1 MQSDTSAHPAS
12 PTKHHRRRLLVLV
25 DGLCPGGD
33 DFRARW
39 IAARAQAA
47 DVLLVA
53 PALPVAGERW
63 IIDLDAR
70 RARARANL
78 ASWVDALVDEA
89 ASVRGEIGDASPR
102 LAVADALDGFGA
114 GEYLDAR
121 RPAHRPPPPRPAL
134 ERLRELFAPAPAASG
149 LRARRA

>member
-12 PTKHHRRRLLVLV
+12 PTTHHRRRLLVLV
-25 DGLCPGGD
+25 DGPYPGGD

-78 ASWVDALVDEA
+78 ASWGDALVDEA
-89 ASVRGEIGDASPR
+89 ASVRGEIGDESPR
-102 LAVADALDGFGA
+102 LAVADTLDGFVA
-114 GEYLDAR
+114 DEYLDAR
-121 RPAHRPPPPRPAL
+121 RPADRPPPPRPAL
-134 ERLRELFAPAPAASG
+134 ERLRELFAPAPAAPE

>member
-12 PTKHHRRRLLVLV
+12 PTTHPRRRLLVLV
-25 DGLCPGGD
+25 DGPYPARD

-70 RARARANL
+70 RAGARANL
-78 ASWVDALVDEA
+78 ASWVAALVDD
-89 ASVRGEIGDASPR
+89 ASSVQGEIGDESPR
-102 LAVADALDGFGA
+102 LAVADALEGFA
-114 GEYLDAR
+114 ADEYLDAR
-121 RPAHRPPPPRPAL
+121 RPADRPPPPRPPL
-134 ERLRELFAPAPAASG
+134 ERLRELFAPAPEAPG
-149 LRARRA
+149 LRARQA